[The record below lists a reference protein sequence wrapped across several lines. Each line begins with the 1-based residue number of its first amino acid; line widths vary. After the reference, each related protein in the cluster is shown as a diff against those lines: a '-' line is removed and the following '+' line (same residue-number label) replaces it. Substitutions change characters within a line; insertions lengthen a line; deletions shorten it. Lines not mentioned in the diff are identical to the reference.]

1 MRYWKVISSL
11 SFMLFCLLVSPVFLV
26 QTWHVKGKSWKVVIE
41 LQLFS
46 LLIFWKQIQRLPP
59 PPHPWQ
65 WGMAPSSWCLTY
77 QPRGHHL
84 TCCWIHWACS
94 RKKQIRC
101 YHLTWNKEEICH
113 PACQLLVIKGLLAWW
128 ITLVLQFFC
137 MVKLELSQAS
147 CRGPFSFPF
156 LSSPPSNNSHFSY
169 MHVKELPSVPLVPIV

>member
-11 SFMLFCLLVSPVFLV
+11 SISMLFCLLVSPVFLV

-46 LLIFWKQIQRLPP
+46 LLIFWKQIQRL

-113 PACQLLVIKGLLAWW
+113 PTCQLLVIKGL
-128 ITLVLQFFC
+128 QFLYGQGGTVSGI
-137 MVKLELSQAS
+137 MSRALL
-147 CRGPFSFPF
+147 
-156 LSSPPSNNSHFSY
+156 LSSL
-169 MHVKELPSVPLVPIV
+169 EQ